1 MKFSVSI
8 WWVIL
13 AFLIATCLA
22 YFVGCFVYTGQL
34 TRQRQ
39 TYEKQIE
46 LIRYK
51 KDSVIKE
58 NYVRIHVLEKTI
70 EAVDNSI
77 QKYETRLSELSN
89 KKERIKIVYRD
100 RYKDVEAISDTA
112 IVDYWLNKFND
123 E

>member
-1 MKFSVSI
+1 M
-8 WWVIL
+8 
-13 AFLIATCLA
+13 
-22 YFVGCFVYTGQL
+22 YTGQL